1 MKKYYEL
8 DREEYIKAI
17 NDILSKTSDLWI
29 LWQIYLSAFHMT
41 DEGKAEIVK

>member
-8 DREEYIKAI
+8 DREEYIKLI
-17 NDILSKTSDLWI
+17 NDILAKTSDIWI

-41 DEGKAEIVK
+41 DEGRAEVEA